1 ERRYI
6 RALVLYNKT
15 NFFYDGPQPRGITYE
30 ALKEFEKFLN
40 KKLDTGD
47 KPIHM
52 IFLPVSREDGIK
64 RMRDGRGDI
73 AASNIPII
81 PEFQQSV
88 DFSDPLRERSKEV
101 IVTGPSAPSIASVE
115 DLSGKEVFVR
125 KISRYRPNL
134 ERLNERLR
142 AAGKPPVT
150 IKEADANLEDEDI
163 LDMVNAGLVG
173 ITVMDDLIAGF
184 WARIY
189 DGLAVHNDLSIA
201 EEDKIGWAAQK
212 GTPRLVGL
220 MNEFIKEHK
229 AGTSFGNTLLVK
241 YLRDTKWAKN
251 SVAPQEMEKF
261 KSAVAF
267 FKKYASQY
275 NFE

>member
-1 ERRYI
+1 MMRLLRPPKHLLALSLSILFITATACKTGTQQTSQTNTPPQTANQANAPQADASENTDPSILDRLKNERWTGDLDGMLERRYI

-52 IFLPVSREDGIK
+52 VFLPVSREDGIK

-81 PEFQQSV
+81 PEFQQFV
-88 DFSDPLRERSKEV
+88 DYSDPVRERSKEV

-125 KISRYRPNL
+125 KISRYWPNL
-134 ERLNERLR
+134 E
-142 AAGKPPVT
+142 
-150 IKEADANLEDEDI
+150 
-163 LDMVNAGLVG
+163 
-173 ITVMDDLIAGF
+173 
-184 WARIY
+184 
-189 DGLAVHNDLSIA
+189 
-201 EEDKIGWAAQK
+201 
-212 GTPRLVGL
+212 
-220 MNEFIKEHK
+220 
-229 AGTSFGNTLLVK
+229 
-241 YLRDTKWAKN
+241 
-251 SVAPQEMEKF
+251 
-261 KSAVAF
+261 
-267 FKKYASQY
+267 
-275 NFE
+275 